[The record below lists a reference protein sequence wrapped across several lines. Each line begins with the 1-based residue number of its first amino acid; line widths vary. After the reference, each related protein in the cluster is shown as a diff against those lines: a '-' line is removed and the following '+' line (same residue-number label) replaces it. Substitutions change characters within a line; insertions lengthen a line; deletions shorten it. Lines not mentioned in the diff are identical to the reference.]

1 LGCTGGGRSVVGPEG
16 EGVRGRDPE
25 RARSGEGE
33 RRIGPRVRSV
43 APATCS
49 NERADVTDSGGLTRG
64 RGGNRGLEGPEP
76 STEERELELPMPER
90 LGGLILL
97 EELFKTC
104 KTRSCSRCAS
114 MRFAS

>member
-1 LGCTGGGRSVVGPEG
+1 MGPEG
-16 EGVRGRDPE
+16 EGLRTRDPE
-25 RARSGEGE
+25 RARSGEGD

-49 NERADVTDSGGLTRG
+49 NERADVTDAGGLTRG

-76 STEERELELPMPER
+76 SIEERELELPTPGR
-90 LGGLILL
+90 FGGLILL

-114 MRFAS
+114 RRFAS